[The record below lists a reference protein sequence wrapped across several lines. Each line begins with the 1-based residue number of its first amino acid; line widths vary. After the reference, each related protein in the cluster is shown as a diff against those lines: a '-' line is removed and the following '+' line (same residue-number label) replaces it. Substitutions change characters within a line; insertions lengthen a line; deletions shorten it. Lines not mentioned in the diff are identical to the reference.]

1 MNHFESAET
10 NFLSRIG
17 KASSVLS
24 GHKSRSATVDN
35 PACFRWALGR
45 KWGAWESVGASAL
58 CRVGGAQEGKA
69 RGTCGKQSKGN

>member
-24 GHKSRSATVDN
+24 GRKSRSATVDN

-45 KWGAWESVGASAL
+45 KWGAWEAVRASAL